1 MSFKSMSA
9 FIGVQFSYLK
19 YFIDKHGGSD
29 VLGEISVDDLFDHV
43 VRPAVNDDSSS
54 YCEFLTRKGE
64 SKHVGEAMV
73 RVLYP
78 PAMSLVALVKCL
90 ELALAPASDFTETC
104 ATVVSTRPDQDPYVW
119 IDAFSMSERQL
130 AERSEAFDAS
140 LDGYFAQP
148 GQSRCSVLV
157 LDAWDDESV
166 HLRPRVQFEVRAWSP
181 VRAVTAVKCVWQS
194 LFGRRCALLQ
204 LSPLAGAAPPDAS
217 VGVARKRPSVT
228 AAFLSAGGTRR
239 LSQDHAAQW
248 QRWREALQ
256 VANEAGDAAGTHSAI
271 DDAPL
276 AQTLR
281 QLVEATLLLCEREL
295 HLADSDRAATL
306 LQRAQLAL
314 DECPTLQAHATALL
328 VEAQSRRLLCL
339 AQQSSGHAAYEAH
352 VEVLGRPQ
360 LRVLFRDASLHAVYA
375 SAAGAK
381 CAAAFAA
388 AATASDSLVAE
399 SRRRLEREQRRF
411 AALRARLA
419 LHTPTDAAATRTE
432 PPQMPP
438 PDEGDNGDGERISE
452 ATGSDDAAQLPRRRR
467 SSARAALET
476 FHGAVERLSHTLPL
490 PHLPHLPHLPPL
502 HLQPLPHRRRSRSR
516 SGDSADLVDLARDLL
531 ALPPPAPP
539 ALPSPAADGD
549 GSAAVARAARAV
561 CTAKLRHASH
571 LFDAAMFR
579 FLRGALQPPSD
590 APPAET
596 TPLPTL
602 ALPLLGA
609 ARPTLALLRDS
620 HADRAAVKDALQEL
634 AALSDA
640 VGAEDAA
647 SLPAAVQAESCLCA
661 AAVWRRFCAEEQ
673 HEATLLRRALLLAA
687 DCAVDAAPLQK
698 ALRKK
703 RRNVAKYAQR
713 LDAAARHAQR
723 LLERRLPL
731 ATQLYPALCRAVMA
745 LRTWVA
751 TRPLLRCDALTSCA
765 PQHFDARATRSA
777 VDGDAAGVPINEAPL
792 WREALRL
799 QHRQIAALQRVARES
814 ARLLPAVA
822 TPATRRLHDALRQ
835 CAAAL
840 VARRLPTVAAP
851 TLRAA
856 FAALRD
862 DAAPETSALLA
873 ATPTALALCLH
884 GLRGGLRGGAAE
896 AERTRRGV
904 LALLPGLLGRFG
916 PTHMLTLRAQE
927 TLATALRRLGRDAS
941 ALALLEDVATQLRAA
956 AAARSVDE
964 RLAETQR
971 DTARVALA
979 LADALATLGLF
990 HDAQRL
996 LQQRMWRLLRLLSD
1010 SAPAT
1015 PPTWPRDAF
1024 EVALYATEATAAGC
1038 WAEDWR
1044 ALQLRYEAQLA
1055 RNAGLW
1061 ARHCLCDC
1069 LESQRADCAAAAAP
1083 LEATGL
1089 RVCSHMRH
1097 HSRGDAALYAASM
1110 GDAAAVDAVCVAV
1123 AERLVA
1129 DGGAAPAEPP
1139 HDEAP
1144 RRRSWS
1150 AALLGGA
1157 HEVSVAPQGRAS
1169 RLSERVHAEAA
1180 QLRTALSPL
1189 PWLLTPL
1196 LRLLAHRLERLPLY
1210 DTFVD
1215 AHESDSPAADVAVDA
1230 AEVAEEALQ
1239 VALWLADYHLRLRG
1253 PLLAAFA
1260 AQQRSAATGPALSGG
1275 VATAHALEA
1284 LLLSPSAAT
1293 RVPHVAAELSA
1304 THELG
1309 DAALLTRLLARCFC
1323 WDRPRALS
1331 AAPLRPALHATLQ
1344 PALDWCREVAAD
1356 VARDGGA
1363 TVDGWGVWDLWEPWL
1378 VSLLEKTRRRYL
1390 PLLPH
1395 LAGGLRESLVGP
1407 DGPDGV
1413 WAKGTRLVRWYATLL
1428 APESDG
1434 VDSDVDYA
1442 SEVSDD
1448 DGDAK
1453 TTLRSGP
1460 RHTAAH
1466 FFYDDVQGHLLVL
1479 RLQCALA
1486 EVYAVRAETHT
1497 LAESHLRQV
1506 LAHMRVLRLG
1516 PDVAGNAETGGEP
1529 RVCCDAH
1536 DLTLRATLALAN
1548 CIASQRD
1555 GDAAATKALLID
1567 HHRACLARFGSD
1579 AVQTAAAT
1587 HSLVQWLRRVG
1598 DDAALTDLI
1607 AARLVE

>member
-1 MSFKSMSA
+1 MSA

-19 YFIDKHGGSD
+19 HFIDKHGGSD
-29 VLGEISVDDLFDHV
+29 VLGELPVDDVFDHV

-64 SKHVGEAMV
+64 HKHVGAATV

-90 ELALAPASDFTETC
+90 ELALAPTSDFTETC
-104 ATVVSTRPDQDPYVW
+104 AAVASGHSTGRDEDPFVW
-119 IDAFSMSERQL
+119 IDAFCMSEGQL
-130 AERSEAFDAS
+130 AERCEVFDAS
-140 LDGYFAQP
+140 LDGYFDQP

-166 HLRPRVQFEVRAWSP
+166 QLRPRVRFEVRAWSP
-181 VRAVTAVKCVWQS
+181 VGAVTAVTCVWQS

-204 LSPLAGAAPPDAS
+204 LVPLTAAAAPDAS
-217 VGVARKRPSVT
+217 TGGARKRPSV
-228 AAFLSAGGTRR
+228 AAAAGETRR
-239 LSQDHAAQW
+239 LSHGFTAQLHS
-248 QRWREALQ
+248 WREALQ
-256 VANEAGDAAGTHSAI
+256 VANEAGGPAGSQAAVDES
-271 DDAPL
+271 PF

-281 QLVEATLLLCEREL
+281 QLVEATLLLCEREPQ
-295 HLADSDRAATL
+295 LADGDRAATL

-314 DECPTLQAHATALL
+314 GECPALQAHASSLL

-339 AQQSSGHAAYEAH
+339 AQQSAGHAAYEAH
-352 VEVLGRPQ
+352 VEVLGRSQ

-375 SAAGAK
+375 SAAGVK
-381 CAAAFAA
+381 CAAAFAS
-388 AATASDSLVAE
+388 AATASDGLVTE
-399 SRRRLEREQRRF
+399 SRRQLEREQRRL
-411 AALRARLA
+411 AALRAQLA
-419 LHTPTDAAATRTE
+419 LRTPTDASATRAE
-432 PPQMPP
+432 PSQPQATQRQ
-438 PDEGDNGDGERISE
+438 DGDGGDADRASE

-467 SSARAALET
+467 RSSARAALET
-476 FHGAVERLSHTLPL
+476 VHGAVERLSHTLPHLPPLPPL
-490 PHLPHLPHLPPL
+490 PHLPH
-502 HLQPLPHRRRSRSR
+502 LPHRRRSRSR

-531 ALPPPAPP
+531 ALPPPASP
-539 ALPSPAADGD
+539 AAPSPAAAADGD
-549 GSAAVARAARAV
+549 LRAAVARASRAV
-561 CTAKLRHASH
+561 CSAKLRHAAR

-590 APPAET
+590 APPAEA

-602 ALPLLGA
+602 ALPLRGA

-620 HADRAAVKDALQEL
+620 HADRAAVKDALQAL

-640 VGAEDAA
+640 AGAEDAA

-687 DCAVDAAPLQK
+687 DCGVDAAPLQK

-713 LDAAARHAQR
+713 LDAAARQAQR
-723 LLERRLPL
+723 LLEQRLPL
-731 ATQLYPALCRAVMA
+731 AAQLYPALCRAVLA
-745 LRTWVA
+745 LRSWVA
-751 TRPLLRCDALTSCA
+751 TEPLLRGDALAHCA
-765 PQHFDARATRSA
+765 PQHFDARATRSD
-777 VDGDAAGVPINEAPL
+777 VDGDAAVDEAPL

-799 QHRQIAALQRVARES
+799 QRRQIAALRRVARES

-822 TPATRRLHDALRQ
+822 APATRRLHDALRR
-835 CAAAL
+835 CAATL

-862 DAAPETSALLA
+862 DAAPETAALLA
-873 ATPTALALCLH
+873 APPTALALCLH
-884 GLRGGLRGGAAE
+884 GLRCGLRGGAAE
-896 AERTRRGV
+896 AERARRGA

-916 PTHMLTLRAQE
+916 PTHALTLRAQE
-927 TLATALRRLGRDAS
+927 TLAAALRRLGRDAS
-941 ALALLEDVATQLRAA
+941 ALALLEDVATKLRAA
-956 AAARSVDE
+956 AAERGVDE
-964 RLAETQR
+964 CLAETQR

-990 HDAQRL
+990 QDAQSL
-996 LQQRMWRLLRLLSD
+996 LQRRLWLLLRLLSD
-1010 SAPAT
+1010 AAPVT

-1024 EVALYATEATAAGC
+1024 EAALYATEATAAGC
-1038 WAEDWR
+1038 WEADWR
-1044 ALQLRYEAQLA
+1044 ALQLRYEAQVA

-1069 LESQRADCAAAAAP
+1069 LESQRAVCASAAAP

-1097 HSRGDAALYAASM
+1097 RSRSAAAPYAAAMGDDAAI
-1110 GDAAAVDAVCVAV
+1110 DAVCVAA

-1129 DGGAAPAEPP
+1129 DDVAAPAEPP
-1139 HDEAP
+1139 RDEAA
-1144 RRRSWS
+1144 RRRSWP
-1150 AALLGGA
+1150 ALLGGA
-1157 HEVSVAPQGRAS
+1157 REAPAEAQGREL
-1169 RLSERVHAEAA
+1169 RRSERVLAEAS
-1180 QLRTALSPL
+1180 QLRAALSPL

-1196 LRLLAHRLERLPLY
+1196 LRLLAHRLGHLPLY

-1215 AHESDSPAADVAVDA
+1215 AHEGASPAADFAVDA
-1230 AEVAEEALQ
+1230 TELAEEALQ
-1239 VALWLADYHLRLRG
+1239 AALWLADYHLRVRG
-1253 PLLAAFA
+1253 PLLAALA
-1260 AQQRSAATGPALSGG
+1260 APQRQGQGQVATGQALPGG

-1284 LLLSPSAAT
+1284 LLLFPGAAA

-1304 THELG
+1304 MHALG
-1309 DAALLTRLLARCFC
+1309 DAEFLTLRLARCFC
-1323 WDRPRALS
+1323 WDRAGALS
-1331 AAPLRPALHATLQ
+1331 ASPLRPALHATLR
-1344 PALDWCREVAAD
+1344 PAAEWCRAVAAD
-1356 VARDGGA
+1356 AARDGDA
-1363 TVDGWGVWDLWEPWL
+1363 TVGAWEVWEVWDLWEPWL

-1395 LAGGLRESLVGP
+1395 LTAAPREALVDAHGP
-1407 DGPDGV
+1407 GGV
-1413 WAKGTRLVRWYATLL
+1413 WAKGARL
-1428 APESDG
+1428 
-1434 VDSDVDYA
+1434 
-1442 SEVSDD
+1442 
-1448 DGDAK
+1448 
-1453 TTLRSGP
+1453 
-1460 RHTAAH
+1460 
-1466 FFYDDVQGHLLVL
+1466 
-1479 RLQCALA
+1479 CALA
-1486 EVYAVRAETHT
+1486 EVYAVRAETRA

-1516 PDVAGNAETGGEP
+1516 PDVAGDAETGGAPSE
-1529 RVCCDAH
+1529 CDDAH
-1536 DLTLRATLALAN
+1536 ELTLRATLALAE

-1555 GDAAATKALLID
+1555 VDTAATKALLIG
-1567 HHRACLARFGSD
+1567 HQRACLARFGSD